1 MARSVQGFSTELATL
16 GLAQPVDKPAS
27 PPVLCHLAQCSW
39 SVTTCAQVGLGQSP
53 EAVPYVFM
61 EEGSRSA
68 VLLQGSM
75 LLSIR
80 ERALL
85 YENLLRAL
93 CQLFLLSWDQ

>member
-1 MARSVQGFSTELATL
+1 MARRVQGFSTELAS
-16 GLAQPVDKPAS
+16 LADKPAS
-27 PPVLCHLAQCSW
+27 PPVLCHPAQCSW
-39 SVTTCAQVGLGQSP
+39 SVATCTQVGLGLSP
-53 EAVPYVFM
+53 EAVPYVLM

-68 VLLQGSM
+68 VLLQGIV

-93 CQLFLLSWDQ
+93 CQLFLLSWDE